1 MKKVIAIILA
11 IVFAFA
17 LTACSNGS
25 LPKGKASEI
34 TGMSSGGG
42 TWSFGSGY
50 YEYINET
57 TIKFIRD
64 KDGKTYYLS
73 AGTLMYIIEET
84 ETEGE
89 K

>member
-11 IVFAFA
+11 IIFIFA
-17 LTACSNGS
+17 LTAYSNDS
-25 LPKGKASEI
+25 FPKGRASEI
-34 TGMSSGGG
+34 RGLSTGGG

-57 TIKFIRD
+57 TIKFTRD

-73 AGTLMYIIEET
+73 TGTLMYIIEET
-84 ETEGE
+84 ESEDNN
-89 K
+89 

>member
-11 IVFAFA
+11 
-17 LTACSNGS
+17 
-25 LPKGKASEI
+25 
-34 TGMSSGGG
+34 
-42 TWSFGSGY
+42 
-50 YEYINET
+50 NET